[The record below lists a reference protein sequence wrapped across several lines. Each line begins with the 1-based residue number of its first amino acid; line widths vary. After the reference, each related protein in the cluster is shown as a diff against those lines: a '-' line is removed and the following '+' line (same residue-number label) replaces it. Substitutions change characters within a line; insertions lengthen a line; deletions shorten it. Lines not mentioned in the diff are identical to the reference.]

1 MRMAQPHYTGK
12 KIILFKDNSLRA
24 AEVGSVECGKI
35 LLDFNAD
42 IDALNFSG

>member
-1 MRMAQPHYTGK
+1 MQMVQLLFIGK
-12 KIILFKDNSLRA
+12 RLFLKVYSLRA

-42 IDALNFSG
+42 IDALNYSG